1 MGGSVRDMGMGSGMQ
16 SIGLKDTDT
25 SSKEEELKFL
35 KEQAAELKKQM
46 NDIESKIRDL

>member
-1 MGGSVRDMGMGSGMQ
+1 MGPDSQ
-16 SIGLKDTDT
+16 PKDIKTTDIL
-25 SSKEEELKFL
+25 SKEEELKFL